1 MRDKL
6 LEMKLLSQ
14 KLINL
19 TVPNFSQP
27 MFPQIITLHQ
37 WMNFIITLGT
47 VCFTCTNDSMC
58 ASFILISFCFVV
70 VGHLTQVLPVLD
82 EHSITESFLTSF
94 VSHHYLKSIANPV
107 YLFMFVCCLWTWLN
121 IYLCDLKLLYF
132 FSWELSVC
140 VFCSFF
146 PSSCW

>member
-27 MFPQIITLHQ
+27 MFSQIITRHQ

-47 VCFTCTNDSMC
+47 ACFTCTM
-58 ASFILISFCFVV
+58 I
-70 VGHLTQVLPVLD
+70 
-82 EHSITESFLTSF
+82 
-94 VSHHYLKSIANPV
+94 
-107 YLFMFVCCLWTWLN
+107 
-121 IYLCDLKLLYF
+121 
-132 FSWELSVC
+132 VC
-140 VFCSFF
+140 VLVLF
-146 PSSCW
+146 